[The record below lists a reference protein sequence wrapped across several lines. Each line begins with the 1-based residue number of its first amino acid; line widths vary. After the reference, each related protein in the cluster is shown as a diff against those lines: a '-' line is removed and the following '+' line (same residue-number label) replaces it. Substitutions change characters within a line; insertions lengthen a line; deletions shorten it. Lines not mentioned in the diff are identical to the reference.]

1 MFKKTLGFVL
11 VGCLL
16 APAAVFGQSASDI
29 RVPSGFRVEKVLES
43 NKIAD
48 PQGIAV
54 LPSGD
59 ILVALM
65 MWQIDKITPTGEV
78 STFAKVKIN
87 RGPGPFDIVA
97 TPAGTVFFT
106 SNDLLGDPGP
116 GLYRVDNG
124 QVVRVTPPGW
134 QLSYLTQD
142 DAGNFYA
149 KATKTG
155 EFQGVVKITD
165 ADGNGQFDVSP
176 FIQRPGCRGLACRN
190 GYIYVLGP
198 SGNDNSGVI
207 RRHTLDGLDGT
218 IVAGNLNYPND
229 LAIDSAG
236 NFYTVEYIEDRAEG
250 LGIWSYFHITK
261 ILPDNSKEIVHPD
274 FLGGYI
280 AVGSDNT
287 LYISDFYRGCIFKV
301 VNGVE
306 TLLTQDTGLNA
317 SAIAFDLDNRGYF
330 SSFRY
335 AQLKRFNPDTGA
347 VENVTD
353 PLGMSNQTLAVDSG
367 GKIYLSSQSPSAVYR
382 FDPSTSSVE
391 KLATLW
397 TRTLRF
403 DSFNRLAVTKSTVQ
417 GGTTQDD
424 WISTIGLLDMSTQQ
438 ITSYI
443 TGIRNTERGFL
454 FDKDQNFYVK
464 FKRGDG
470 IIKVQVPKDPTNPP
484 FDVQGQPLFYD
495 LRAKDSEIR
504 FFAMNSQGQ
513 LLIPLSDTGDVVL
526 GETNGSW
533 HDFASGFRWPA
544 HVSFDRNGV
553 MYVGDS
559 MNAVFRIIGKDFMV
573 PTVNER
579 MIGLGQDIRAKVSDK
594 GAANSLCTKIENAIS
609 SLTRGNINAGMNQI
623 EAFINDVSAQR
634 GKKIAVNDADA
645 FIKLAR
651 QILDGLKLL

>member
-1 MFKKTLGFVL
+1 MIKKTLWIVL
-11 VGCLL
+11 AGCLL
-16 APAAVFGQSASDI
+16 APAAVIGQSASDI
-29 RVPSGFRVEKVLES
+29 SVPAGFRVEKVLES

-65 MWQIDKITPTGEV
+65 TWQIDKITPTGEV

-124 QVVRVTPPGW
+124 QAVLVTPPGW
-134 QLSYLTQD
+134 RLWYLTQD

-149 KATKTG
+149 
-155 EFQGVVKITD
+155 QGGKPGVFSGIVKITD
-165 ADGNGQFDVSP
+165 SDGDGQFDVAPCVQLS
-176 FIQRPGCRGLACRN
+176 GCTGLAYRN
-190 GYIYVLGP
+190 GSLYTLQKGN
-198 SGNDNSGVI
+198 NDNTGII
-207 RRHTLDGLDGT
+207 RRFTLSGGDGSI
-218 IVAGNLNYPND
+218 IVSNLNQPSD
-229 LAIDSAG
+229 LAVDGAG
-236 NFYTVEYIEDRAEG
+236 NFYTQEYIEDRAEG
-250 LGIWSYFHITK
+250 LGIWSYFHIIK

-274 FLGGYI
+274 FLGGYL
-280 AVGSDNT
+280 AVGLDNT
-287 LYISDFYRGCIFKV
+287 LYISDFNRARIFKV

-306 TLLTQDTGLNA
+306 TLLTEDTGLNA
-317 SAIAFDLDNRGYF
+317 SAFAFDLDNRGYF

-347 VENVTD
+347 VENVTE

-391 KLATLW
+391 KLASLW

-403 DSFNRLAVTKSTVQ
+403 DSFNRLAVTKSTIQ

-424 WISTIGLLDMSTQQ
+424 WISTIGLLDMNTQQ

-443 TGIRNTERGFL
+443 TGVRNTERGFL

-464 FKRGDG
+464 LKRGDG
-470 IIKVQVPKDPTNPP
+470 IIKVQVPRDPTNPP
-484 FDVQGQPLFYD
+484 FDVGQELFYD
-495 LRAKDSEIR
+495 LRVKDSEIR
-504 FFAMNSQGQ
+504 FFTMNSQGQ

-526 GETNGSW
+526 DETNGSW

-559 MNAVFRIIGKDFMV
+559 MNAVFRIIGKDFIV

-579 MIGLGQDIRAKVSDK
+579 LTGLDQDIRAKVSDK
-594 GAANSLCTKIENAIS
+594 GIANSLCTKIQNAIS
-609 SLTRGNINAGMNQI
+609 SLSRGNINAGMNQI
-623 EAFINDVSAQR
+623 EAFIKDVSTQS
-634 GKKIAVNDADA
+634 GKKIAVDNADA